1 MQKITRKTVEKV
13 AKTARLDLSEKETKQ
28 MEKDLNS
35 ILSAFKELDRAPVK
49 NAKPTFHPIPLQD
62 VLREDVQEKCFT
74 HEEALG
80 NTEHKE
86 NGFFKGPK
94 AV

>member
-1 MQKITRKTVEKV
+1 M
-13 AKTARLDLSEKETKQ
+13 KQ
-28 MEKDLNS
+28 MEKDMNS
-35 ILSAFKELDRAPVK
+35 ILDAFKDLDKAPVK
-49 NAKPTFHPIPLQD
+49 GAKPTFHPVPLEN
-62 VLREDVQEKCFT
+62 VLREDVPEKCFT

-80 NTEHKE
+80 NTAHKE